1 MMKVYKIS
9 AVTLLIKD
17 MERSCNFYSKIP
29 GFKLVYGGSPPDP
42 FTSYE
47 IGDNTSVYLNLELF
61 KTFTNRPE
69 LETKDF
75 GKIILHTED
84 VDKLYSYFKKN
95 QVISKLILFENEP
108 SDASWGE
115 RYFHIHDPDGY
126 LLSFAKS
133 IRKKK
138 YNDMA

>member
-61 KTFTNRPE
+61 KTSTNSPE
-69 LETKDF
+69 RETKDF

-84 VDKLYSYFKKN
+84 VDKLYSYFKN
-95 QVISKLILFENEP
+95 N
-108 SDASWGE
+108 
-115 RYFHIHDPDGY
+115 
-126 LLSFAKS
+126 
-133 IRKKK
+133 
-138 YNDMA
+138 